1 MHISDR
7 HGRVDSLLLVDS
19 NMRPR
24 SSSCSGGEY
33 RIATGIIHTPWF
45 ASWRLRRRT
54 TSRHE
59 PTLEGHHPEST
70 ESLAEMSLPQHS
82 CHCRRHVAC
91 RISPAAICHG
101 ALTMGVKQKRWSRD
115 WTVSPVFAR
124 PVSFPERLRFLHRE
138 LVLCS
143 TALPAATGRVL
154 RTISDRSVSLH

>member
-1 MHISDR
+1 
-7 HGRVDSLLLVDS
+7 
-19 NMRPR
+19 MRPR

-59 PTLEGHHPEST
+59 PTLEGHHAEST

-91 RISPAAICHG
+91 RMSH
-101 ALTMGVKQKRWSRD
+101 LTSCDMSRRTD
-115 WTVSPVFAR
+115 DGREAKAMEQGLDGFAR
-124 PVSFPERLRFLHRE
+124 
-138 LVLCS
+138 LCQ
-143 TALPAATGRVL
+143 TCL
-154 RTISDRSVSLH
+154 IS